1 MSHVLLFCFLFL
13 ALGGGDGGDCCGCGD
28 DGHDG
33 VYGLDCWVRVLFA
46 DFIFLVFETEL
57 VDIVSAK
64 KDPKRQ
70 EL

>member
-1 MSHVLLFCFLFL
+1 MSYFLLYFSFT
-13 ALGGGDGGDCCGCGD
+13 LGGGGGGGGGGNADHGG
-28 DGHDG
+28 
-33 VYGLDCWVRVLFA
+33 YGWVVGFEYCLLTLLLL
-46 DFIFLVFETEL
+46 LVFETEL